1 MYESWASSQ
10 AARKTMQGNRSRDSR
25 AELAVRRRLHAE
37 GYRYLVNARPEA
49 DIRRTADIVFRSS
62 KVAVFIDGCY
72 WHGCPV
78 HFKPP
83 GTNVTYWREKIARNR
98 ARDLDTRIRLESRG
112 WRVLRVWEHDD
123 PAAAAQQ
130 IGDVVTQRRSGGSN

>member
-10 AARKTMQGNRSRDSR
+10 AVRKTMQGNRSRDTR

-37 GYRYLVNARPEA
+37 GFRYLVNARPVA
-49 DIRRTADIVFRSS
+49 DLRRTADIVFRGS

-72 WHGCPV
+72 WHGCPD

-83 GTNVTYWREKIARNR
+83 ATNVTYWRDKIARNR

-112 WRVLRVWEHDD
+112 WRVLRFWEHEN

-130 IGDVVTQRRSGGSN
+130 IRSVVTERRPGGGS